1 MNLDPIRPYLSLIK
15 IIVAGI
21 LICGLFV
28 AGCMHG
34 EHNKQDEVDK
44 VQTSLTAA
52 LDANRK
58 WVTANEEANRQV
70 EANKKA
76 AAEQQ
81 KLAEIKAKELVEFR
95 TKTDKKINKLSDQL
109 EAAMEEPECVDLLK
123 AKFCSAVPLPV
134 QP

>member
-15 IIVAGI
+15 TIVAGFI
-21 LICGLFV
+21 ICGLFV
-28 AGCMHG
+28 AGCVHG
-34 EHNKQDEVDK
+34 ERNKQKEVDK
-44 VQTSLTAA
+44 VQTNLTVA

-81 KLAEIKAKELVEFR
+81 KLAETKAKELVAFR
-95 TKTDKKINKLSDQL
+95 AKTDKKIAKLSDQL
-109 EAAMEEPECVDLLK
+109 DAAMEEPECVDLLK
-123 AKFCSAVPLPV
+123 AQFCAAVPLPL